1 MTLKKLFFLLYV
13 ALATSVILGTSL
25 VWLLAGQWWKKAA
38 LTDEFYAESRIDLN
52 IDLRLRRSLR
62 TYQAGVGRG
71 QQVRRDSVAMSNK
84 QSNIILSGGTGPSG
98 TNTSSRNPDRRG
110 REIIN
115 YRDTTKSSNSG
126 SMAPAD
132 SCRWVNRTE
141 ANKPRYFLTAVVLL
155 RIYKDDK
162 AKLTTRELKQWLQYM
177 KYIGVEHVYLY
188 DAFYNEEEAQAK
200 YLDVYLRENYV
211 TYIDWHMH
219 NPYTISGTQV
229 TAYQHCI
236 DNFGSESTWQT
247 AIDIDEYPFSPV
259 DTEPYFLAR
268 FVNKHSAKHPNVAE
282 ICMENF
288 LFLGKPL
295 RRELLVERLWRRD
308 KQRSNKLVKP
318 IYKPA
323 NVSASVHHNNILSGS
338 SVHADEKE
346 LRMNHYW
353 GARLQNWGE
362 DTPEILTQTIE
373 DRGMETVIRAF
384 RECEL
389 FIRPYL

>member
-1 MTLKKLFFLLYV
+1 MILKKLFFLLYV
-13 ALATSVILGTSL
+13 SALGTSAILWTSL
-25 VWLLAGQWWKKAA
+25 VWLQQTSHFGSKTAA
-38 LTDEFYAESRIDLN
+38 SVDEFYTESRA
-52 IDLRLRRSLR
+52 RHSLR
-62 TYQAGVGRG
+62 AVHQAPGEVGPRPASLQSSSFSLDSTVSLRHQPPTQSQSQYKSRNADGDSGVF
-71 QQVRRDSVAMSNK
+71 RD
-84 QSNIILSGGTGPSG
+84 T
-98 TNTSSRNPDRRG
+98 TNTSTRN
-110 REIIN
+110 
-115 YRDTTKSSNSG
+115 
-126 SMAPAD
+126 MAAAD
-132 SCRWVNRTE
+132 NCRWVNRTQV
-141 ANKPRYFLTAVVLL
+141 KPRYFLTAVVLL
-155 RIYKDDK
+155 RIYKDS
-162 AKLTTRELKQWLQYM
+162 AARANLTTRELKQWLQYM

-188 DAFYNEEEAQAK
+188 DAFYNEDEAQAK
-200 YLDVYLRENYV
+200 YLNVYLRENYV

-259 DTEPYFLAR
+259 DKEPYFLAR
-268 FVNKHSAKHPNVAE
+268 FVNKLSANNPKLSE
-282 ICMENF
+282 ISMENF

-295 RRELLVERLWRRD
+295 LRELLVERLWRRD

-323 NVSASVHHNNILSGS
+323 NVRASIHHNHILRGS

-362 DTPEILTQTIE
+362 DTPEILTRTVE
-373 DRGMETVIRAF
+373 DRSMENVVRAF